1 MTGGGLC
8 LAPHPVGAPDSILEY
23 LASKSARRLDQPM
36 IVRARPAE
44 REVGSRGVKRRHAA
58 REWPR
63 MCARWPGLVADMEL
77 APLHITP
84 RGVP

>member
-1 MTGGGLC
+1 
-8 LAPHPVGAPDSILEY
+8 VGAPDSILEY
-23 LASKSARRLDQPM
+23 LASKGARRLDQPM

-44 REVGSRGVKRRHAA
+44 RKGRSRGVKRRQAA
-58 REWPR
+58 RERLR
-63 MCARWPGLVADMEL
+63 MCARWPGLVADMKL